1 MVNNFSKLF
10 LAAEILGQAVG
21 TAADL
26 MTLHQYGFA
35 DIRVYQKNFFS
46 DTVVA
51 LFPSPDTVLVKRMVF
66 KLLPQNWILVR
77 SVLMASS

>member
-21 TAADL
+21 TTADL

-35 DIRVYQKNFFS
+35 DIRVYQKN
-46 DTVVA
+46 
-51 LFPSPDTVLVKRMVF
+51 TVLVKRMVF

>member
-35 DIRVYQKNFFS
+35 DIRVYQKNPF
-46 DTVVA
+46 
-51 LFPSPDTVLVKRMVF
+51 PDTSQR
-66 KLLPQNWILVR
+66 R
-77 SVLMASS
+77 SYGYCSSAFSFSRYGTCKENGF

>member
-35 DIRVYQKNFFS
+35 DIRVYQKNCSRTRILAKKDKINDKNFAIYL
-46 DTVVA
+46 VLN
-51 LFPSPDTVLVKRMVF
+51 LFYFGFIVSF
-66 KLLPQNWILVR
+66 Q
-77 SVLMASS
+77 